1 MRDNGER
8 RAASG
13 ERDERFASRGYRSG
27 DEPAI
32 LDLFARSFH
41 QQRSIEDF
49 RWKYERNPFGNERSS
64 LTFDE
69 SGRLVAQYAGYVVPF
84 FDRGEERMA
93 HQIGDI
99 MTDRSVRHVGL
110 GPTSIHGRNALH
122 FYEQFCNRRIA
133 FNYGFSTATSQKFAI
148 RFLRAER
155 VEAAPYRLRDLRSD
169 PIPRI
174 GRLHRWQ
181 HGYRLEP
188 VTDVDAEYDRFFA
201 RIAPAYGFLVRRDAR
216 YLRWRYLDAP
226 AAPYRIVAI
235 RKWRRLVGWS
245 VFRRRENRLI
255 WGDALFDP
263 RHADAVEVLLRHVVP
278 LDGVES
284 IEGWF
289 PQRPAWFS
297 AVLDRLRLIAAPEPQ
312 DLGLMCVPFT
322 MSGAGDRMRHDL
334 YYTLGDSDLF

>member
-1 MRDNGER
+1 MRDSER
-8 RAASG
+8 RG
-13 ERDERFASRGYRSG
+13 GFTSREYRPG

-41 QQRSIEDF
+41 QQRSIEHF
-49 RWKYERNPFGNERSS
+49 RWKYERNPFGNEHSS
-64 LTFDE
+64 VTFDE
-69 SGRLVAQYAGYVVPF
+69 SGRLVAHYGGYVVPF
-84 FDRGEERMA
+84 FDRGDERVA

-122 FYEQFCNRRIA
+122 FYQQFCDRRIA

-155 VEAAPYRLRDLRSD
+155 VEAAPYRLRDLRSN
-169 PIPRI
+169 PFLRI

-181 HGYRLEP
+181 RGYRLEP
-188 VTDVDAEYDRFFA
+188 VTNVDAEYDRFFA

-245 VFRRRENRLI
+245 VFRLRENRLI
-255 WGDALFDP
+255 WGDALFDSG
-263 RHADAVEVLLRHVVP
+263 HTDAVEVLLRHVVP
-278 LDGVES
+278 SDRVEW

-289 PQRPAWFS
+289 PQRPAWFA
-297 AVLDRLRLIAAPEPQ
+297 AVLDRLRLIGKPEPQ
-312 DLGLMCVPFT
+312 DLALMCVPFT
-322 MSGAGDRMRHDL
+322 MSDAVERMRQDL
-334 YYTLGDSDLF
+334 YYTLGDSDLY

>member
-1 MRDNGER
+1 MRDSEGP
-8 RAASG
+8 
-13 ERDERFASRGYRSG
+13 ERFTSRQYRPG
-27 DEPAI
+27 DESAI

-41 QQRSIEDF
+41 QQRSIEHF
-49 RWKYERNPFGNERSS
+49 RWKYERNPFGNEHSS
-64 LTFDE
+64 VTFDE
-69 SGRLVAQYAGYVVPF
+69 SGRLVAHYGGYVVPF
-84 FDRGEERMA
+84 FDRGEQRIA

-122 FYEQFCNRRIA
+122 FYRQFCDRRIA

-174 GRLHRWQ
+174 GGLQRWQ
-181 HGYRLEP
+181 RGYRLEP
-188 VTDVDAEYDRFFA
+188 VTNVDAEYDRFFA
-201 RIAPAYGFLVRRDAR
+201 RVASAYGFLVRRDAR

-226 AAPYRIVAI
+226 AQPYRIVAI

-245 VFRRRENRLI
+245 VFRLRENRLI

-263 RHADAVEVLLRHVVP
+263 AHAGAVEVLLRHVVP
-278 LDGVES
+278 GERVEW

-289 PQRPAWFS
+289 PQRPAWFA
-297 AVLDRLRLIAAPEPQ
+297 AVLDRLQLIGKPEPQ
-312 DLGLMCVPFT
+312 DLALMCVPFT
-322 MSGAGDRMRHDL
+322 MSDAVERMRQDL
-334 YYTLGDSDLF
+334 YYVLGDSDLY